1 MDHVEDL
8 LAAGA
13 LSGQDGPWREN
24 LEGREEGGVN
34 AWFIH
39 GTFSGEGEGSV
50 TMEPMDCTVDGTG
63 VADRPGWVLLGAGLT
78 VALDF
83 DT

>member
-13 LSGQDGPWREN
+13 LSGQDRPWREN

-34 AWFIH
+34 IWFIH
-39 GTFSGEGEGSV
+39 GTFSGEEGWF
-50 TMEPMDCTVDGTG
+50 CYHGAYG
-63 VADRPGWVLLGAGLT
+63 LYCRRDRRGRQAGLGT
-78 VALDF
+78 AGGRVDCDARL
-83 DT
+83 

>member
-1 MDHVEDL
+1 MVHSWHFQW
-8 LAAGA
+8 GK
-13 LSGQDGPWREN
+13 
-24 LEGREEGGVN
+24 EGG
-34 AWFIH
+34 
-39 GTFSGEGEGSV
+39 GSV